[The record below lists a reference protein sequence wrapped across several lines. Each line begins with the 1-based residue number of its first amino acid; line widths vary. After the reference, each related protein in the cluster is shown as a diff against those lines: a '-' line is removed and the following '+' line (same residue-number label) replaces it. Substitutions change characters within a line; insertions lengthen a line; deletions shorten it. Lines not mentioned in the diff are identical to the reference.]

1 MLYQT
6 RTSLSVFALAGLAL
20 GAFAVRPA
28 VADPFLS
35 VPPASFLNYHVSTVG
50 ELSQQVA
57 LDPLV
62 RARLAR
68 HFHRTEPDMAAYVR
82 ENLTLTRLP
91 KAGVYRVACV
101 TPSGREYSITERLA
115 AGTPVFASTRTG
127 KPILKLACGNPL
139 VSSLPPVPP
148 KPKAKPKPVVKR
160 SPALIAPT
168 AKTPEVEAP
177 VSDSLEAF
185 TFAAPMPLEELAP
198 GGLAPL
204 TQVGGVQQA
213 LVSKGGG
220 FPFLPIL
227 ATAGGIALLPKGGG
241 PGPEA
246 PAVPSVPVTPIGPS
260 VPVTPVAPPA
270 VPEPS
275 PLLLLGLGGAAL
287 AARRARTRR

>member
-1 MLYQT
+1 MYHS
-6 RTSLSVFALAGLAL
+6 RTIVIALAGLTF
-20 GAFAVRPA
+20 GAFSAPA
-28 VADPFLS
+28 ASADPFLS
-35 VPPASFLNYHVSTVG
+35 VPPASFLNYHVASVS
-50 ELSQQVA
+50 ELSQEVA

-68 HFHRTEPDMAAYVR
+68 HFHRTEPDMTAYIR

-139 VSSLPPVPP
+139 VSSLPPAPP
-148 KPKAKPKPVVKR
+148 KPKPVAKVRRK
-160 SPALIAPT
+160 PALLAPT
-168 AKTPEVEAP
+168 DKTPEAEAP
-177 VSDSLEAF
+177 VSGSLETF
-185 TFAAPMPLEELAP
+185 TFTAPTALTEMAP
-198 GGLAPL
+198 AGLAPL

-213 LVSKGGG
+213 LTSKGGG
-220 FPFLPIL
+220 FPFLPIV
-227 ATAGGIALLPKGGG
+227 AVGGVAALLPKGGG
-241 PGPEA
+241 SGPA
-246 PAVPSVPVTPIGPS
+246 PVMPIGPS
-260 VPVTPVAPPA
+260 LPIAPPASPA

-287 AARRARTRR
+287 AAWRARSRRS